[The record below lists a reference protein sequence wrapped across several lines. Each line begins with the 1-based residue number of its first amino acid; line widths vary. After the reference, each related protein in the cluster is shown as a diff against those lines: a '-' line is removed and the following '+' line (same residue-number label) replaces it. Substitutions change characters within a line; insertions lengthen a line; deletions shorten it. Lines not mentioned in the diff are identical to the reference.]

1 MNGSKQTTYLAVGM
15 TTLGF
20 VLMFLAWN
28 GAAGVDNPEQQL
40 PYLLS
45 GSAPGLGLVGAGLV
59 LALVSELRRN
69 TVRIVEELRRL
80 GDGAVDAGPATA
92 PTLASVPD
100 GDHVLATSTSYH
112 RPDCHVAAGRSDV
125 TAMSADDAEGRGLT
139 ACRVCEPDA
148 AAA

>member
-59 LALVSELRRN
+59 LALVSELRR
-69 TVRIVEELRRL
+69 L
-80 GDGAVDAGPATA
+80 GDGVVDTGSAAA

-100 GDHVLATSTSYH
+100 GDHVVATSTAYH
-112 RPDCHVAAGRSDV
+112 RPDCHVTEGRSDV
-125 TAMSADDAEGRGLT
+125 TAMSAEDAEGRGLT